1 MRLGKRSWSG
11 LGACMPYPK
20 PTNCKLTLKPSTQW
34 CQNFMVIAAAWG
46 GGPCGVGWWS
56 VWRGVVVGA
65 AWGGGRRDTGR
76 NFFDSEPIGGPL
88 LKKVQKDLNVG

>member
-1 MRLGKRSWSG
+1 
-11 LGACMPYPK
+11 MPYPK
-20 PTNCKLTLKPSTQW
+20 PANCKLTLKPSTQW

-65 AWGGGRRDTGR
+65 AWGGGPCGVGWWWSPSRYGKE
-76 NFFDSEPIGGPL
+76 FF
-88 LKKVQKDLNVG
+88 